1 MKIFLILLKRCFDS
15 NHLLIRRYIKITC
28 ILYLMGEII
37 SVGIPRQ
44 EIIILSQIPPS
55 DLKTIFGWSED
66 DQSDACEM
74 FSLIN
79 TSRYHKLTDTERY
92 DFEKMF
98 FDVSEYLYH
107 KTLPLEYETEMVEDI
122 PTSQYVEDVIYTE
135 RGFSAIGTWGQ
146 VDLNVSF
153 NGTRGVIK
161 HMLRERE
168 LSELIRKNPGEYT
181 RNIPK
186 YEIAERKKKYG
197 KVVFF
202 NESIYELVIQLY
214 LSINTR
220 MSEYK
225 GLTVPRLHWVRRT
238 RGHTLDVFMG
248 HSPGVFLIQIRRN
261 VLLALAHVMKHLWR
275 LQINEQFMHRD
286 FHGGNVSF
294 DASTLEVGIIDFGM
308 ACVNPNQN
316 LVAWQANNPDF
327 YPLIHGSRAV
337 ACTNRSSD
345 VCCLIASIEHAANSE
360 YLSVSYQEMLVDMK
374 KIVSSASKSKRKI
387 FNDNSSYTRIHKHK
401 EWQLG
406 NKMSSS
412 RNQHFWTYE
421 MVEFPCPNWY
431 PEVFLGRLLEQLPIK
446 DWFPIRKNIA
456 VYFDQIMPKNVWLKS
471 KVGSERG
478 KLLKLHKTNML
489 KVKIGKDIVIVLAD
503 DMLVIPLKFD

>member
-1 MKIFLILLKRCFDS
+1 
-15 NHLLIRRYIKITC
+15 
-28 ILYLMGEII
+28 MGEIL

-44 EIIILSQIPPS
+44 EIIILSLIPPS
-55 DLKTIFGWSED
+55 DLKTIFGWSEA

-74 FSLIN
+74 FRLVD
-79 TSRYHKLTDTERY
+79 TSRCHTLTDTERY
-92 DFEKMF
+92 GFEKMF

-122 PTSQYVEDVIYTE
+122 PTSQYVEDVIYTV
-135 RGFSAIGTWGQ
+135 RGSSVSGTWGQ
-146 VDLNVSF
+146 VDLNVGF

-161 HMLRERE
+161 HILEERE
-168 LSELIRKNPGEYT
+168 LNELIEKKPGQLI

-186 YEIAERKKKYG
+186 YEITERTKKYG

-202 NESIYELVIQLY
+202 NESIYELIIQIY

-220 MSEYK
+220 ASEYK

-238 RGHTLDVFMG
+238 KSHTLDVFMG
-248 HSPGVFLIQIRRN
+248 HSPGIFLTKIRQN

-316 LVAWQANNPDF
+316 SVAWQANNPGF
-327 YPLIHGSRAV
+327 FPLIHGSRAV

-345 VCCLIASIEHAANSE
+345 VCCLIASIEDSADCK
-360 YLSVSYQEMLVDMK
+360 YLSESYKEMLVDMK
-374 KIVSSASKSKRKI
+374 KIVASASKSKRKI
-387 FNDNSSYTRIHKHK
+387 FNDNSSYTRIHEHK

-406 NKMSSS
+406 NLISSS

-421 MVEFPCPNWY
+421 MVEFPCPKWY

-489 KVKIGKDIVIVLAD
+489 KVKIGKHIVIVLAD
-503 DMLVIPLKFD
+503 DMLAIPLKFD